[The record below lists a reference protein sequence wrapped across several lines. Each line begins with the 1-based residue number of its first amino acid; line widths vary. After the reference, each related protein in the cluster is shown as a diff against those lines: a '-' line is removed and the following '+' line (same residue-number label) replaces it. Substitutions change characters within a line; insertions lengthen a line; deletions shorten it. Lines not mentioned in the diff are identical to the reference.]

1 MTRSQTGGFTLMEVL
16 VVLAILIAGFTALAQ
31 LQTSALKESAE
42 AEEKTSIQVLCQ
54 NELEKILTGMTELV
68 PNQENPVPEF
78 NDWSFTAQYRPAP
91 LPGLI
96 VIRIVARKSEY
107 TRVPSDRPGV
117 FDMVR
122 KPLAEVVVAQ
132 WADPDRIRIAGRT
145 PAAPQ
150 DDALPRRRRSDGY
163 DGGLIGSLS
172 APPEPDPFAAIEGDQ
187 RGFGSLTAPFDPF
200 AASGFET
207 PPEQNGGIPS
217 P

>member
-1 MTRSQTGGFTLMEVL
+1 MKRGSRGFTLMEVL
-16 VVLAILIAGFTALAQ
+16 VVLAILIAGFTALTQ

-54 NELEKILTGMTELV
+54 NELDKILTGITELV
-68 PNQENPVPEF
+68 PDLENPIPEF
-78 NDWSFTAQYRPAP
+78 ADWSYTVQYRPAP

-96 VIRIVARKSEY
+96 VIRVVAQKSEY

-117 FDMVR
+117 YDMVR
-122 KPLAEVVVAQ
+122 KPLAEVTVAQ
-132 WADPDRIRIAGRT
+132 WADPDRIRIAGRI
-145 PAAPQ
+145 PEAPQ
-150 DDALPRRRRSDGY
+150 DDSLPRRRRPDGY

-172 APPEPDPFAAIEGDQ
+172 SPPAVDPYAAIEGDQ
-187 RGFGSLTAPFDPF
+187 PGFGSLTAPFDPF

-207 PPEQNGGIPS
+207 PPDQVGGLQP